1 MLIDTLTV
9 LLAASA
15 IPLAAA
21 GPTRVQRRDYH
32 TFSLSK
38 RLPDSYQ
45 NMTIS
50 ERLEARRE
58 YEYERHLAKRQ
69 TANIPLTAKQSGSLW
84 TMTPLLSA
92 SKTPAEVQLDTVSD
106 RISRTAARGITDL
119 V

>member
-21 GPTRVQRRDYH
+21 GPTRVQRRDYQ

-45 NMTIS
+45 NMTVS
-50 ERLEARRE
+50 ERLAARSHA
-58 YEYERHLAKRQ
+58 EYERHMAKRQ
-69 TANIPLTAKQSGSLW
+69 ATANVPLTVKQSGSLW

-92 SKTPAEVQLDTVSD
+92 SKTPAEVQLDTVSRVRRHPSVRD
-106 RISRTAARGITDL
+106 
-119 V
+119 